1 MALRVTDFEISKH
14 RQSGFSLIELLV
26 VVSIIGLLLGLLL
39 PVLAR
44 SREEANALICTTNLD
59 QIFKAT
65 YMYTTDH
72 DEYLPRFAY
81 LDTGKPWW
89 PTQIADGLG
98 RQLEIYLCPSDPEPL
113 QLVDVV
119 REKGGKITIS
129 QSSQPGRFT
138 LDLSYRGT
146 CDLDASGVRR
156 ITDVADPSVNIMLL
170 EAQGSD
176 DDNYGRQCIR
186 IGTHL
191 GGVGT
196 DQWDA
201 SKRIKQTWKRHN
213 GSSHFL
219 FFDGGVDRLTPSGVA
234 ELLPKLPTGPI

>member
-1 MALRVTDFEISKH
+1 M
-14 RQSGFSLIELLV
+14 
-26 VVSIIGLLLGLLL
+26 
-39 PVLAR
+39 
-44 SREEANALICTTNLD
+44 
-59 QIFKAT
+59 
-65 YMYTTDH
+65 
-72 DEYLPRFAY
+72 
-81 LDTGKPWW
+81 
-89 PTQIADGLG
+89 
-98 RQLEIYLCPSDPEPL
+98 CPSDPDPY
-113 QLVDVV
+113 QVVDVV

-156 ITDVADPSVNIMLL
+156 ITDVADPSQTITLI
-170 EAQGSD
+170 EAQGSEG
-176 DDNYGRQCIR
+176 GRQCIR

-191 GGVGT
+191 GTVGT
-196 DQWDA
+196 DQWDS
-201 SKRIKQTWKRHN
+201 SKRVKQTWKRHN